1 MIIEN
6 TATIGELLTSSGV
19 IFTAVGLMLNIVR
32 IRKESI
38 RTRSEFML
46 NLRNQFISND
56 GMNAIFYKIEHGK
69 LRREDISSGSEDERN
84 LDKLLYFYD
93 GIARHYEA
101 ENIKEKNLECMAYEF
116 IRVSK
121 NLAVRDYIDFVKSLS
136 SNCKI
141 KDVPFSA
148 FMRVG
153 KLLEEQNKKNSE

>member
-1 MIIEN
+1 MIIEP
-6 TATIGELLTSSGV
+6 TVTIGELLTSSGV
-19 IFTAVGLMLNIVR
+19 IVTAIGLMLNIVR
-32 IRKESI
+32 IRKEAI
-38 RTRSEFML
+38 RNRSEFML

-56 GMNAIFYKIEHGK
+56 GMNEIFYKLEHGK
-69 LRREDISSGSEDERN
+69 LRREDIRSGSEDERN

-101 ENIKEKNLECMAYEF
+101 GNIKQKDLECMAYEF

-121 NLAVRDYIDFVKSLS
+121 NSAVRDYIDFVKSLA
-136 SNCKI
+136 SNCEI

-153 KLLEEQNKKNSE
+153 KILEDQNKI